1 MKKYF
6 QRNMLASIILKWEYY
21 NRSNIE
27 FCIRLSFL
35 YILNNHFWN
44 FIIYLQN
51 KITNSCFV
59 HWKSPGILFRNLID
73 VWRGK
78 EKASAKTGNLSG
90 NNKTVEEVKE
100 EKELGDELEDSLNS
114 VELPTVTKPANKTS
128 RNDNK
133 KDESVRWLAKLLQ
146 LMAEVSL
153 EIDEILLSMNNARFH
168 NFEIRAL

>member
-1 MKKYF
+1 
-6 QRNMLASIILKWEYY
+6 MLPSCPRLVCR
-21 NRSNIE
+21 RSPFHFTFYKE
-27 FCIRLSFL
+27 KFSLRLNFSD
-35 YILNNHFWN
+35 NHFWN
-44 FIIYLQN
+44 FVIYLQN

-146 LMAEVSL
+146 LMAEVCL
-153 EIDEILLSMNNARFH
+153 AIYEELLSTKHASFH
-168 NFEIRAL
+168 NFELRLL

>member
-44 FIIYLQN
+44 FVIYLQN

-78 EKASAKTGNLSG
+78 EKTSAKTGNLSG
-90 NNKTVEEVKE
+90 NNKTDSFNSILAEYWIEPDNRSSVNDVE
-100 EKELGDELEDSLNS
+100 
-114 VELPTVTKPANKTS
+114 
-128 RNDNK
+128 

-146 LMAEVSL
+146 LMAEVCL
-153 EIDEILLSMNNARFH
+153 AIYEEVLSTKHARFH
-168 NFEIRAL
+168 NFEVRVL